1 MTNRQGRSPGNLTKL
16 NTQGQVSTKPT
27 TAVDPNVSIFYALQ
41 RDLQRMGSALSQM
54 AHKAMARQKTAS
66 IEAGKTQG
74 HKDAYSVDLGTG
86 SNQTAGEPSDIGNR
100 LMVDMQKDL
109 NLTKAQ
115 AAGFVGNL
123 AHESGNFKTLQEVSP
138 LVKGSRGGFGYAQ
151 WTGPRRRQFEAFAQE
166 KGLDPASYEAN
177 YGFLIHELT
186 NSPEG
191 SVLDALR
198 QAGDAQSAAEIVS
211 KKFLRPGIPHMKS
224 RMKWASRFAN
234 SEVSAGAPVA
244 GSGRPG
250 PTGPALA
257 LRSDDTPGG
266 KAYNATLNRD
276 LARRVPVEI
285 NQKIDE
291 IYEEHKDDPTALTK
305 ALDAAQK
312 EILGNISSIP
322 SDPAVQW
329 LAEQTFA
336 RKRLVFERSA
346 IAEQDKRVRE
356 GERSNYDAALTSQFS
371 SLEKQAYLVG
381 DDIQAGADL
390 EISMNEA
397 LGNIE
402 EARFAGVISPKLA
415 EKQKREVLG
424 TVTSARLRGVFDSL
438 PDADSKEAYVAEM
451 RKQWSSGA
459 EEFASLSL
467 DQVRAIERNFKAV
480 ISQERRQAHADARI
494 QSRKMERLINDDLAS
509 ISRDGVGLAIDGAEL
524 TFDQVSSILGK
535 ERATEWDRKRDISA
549 ASYQAISG
557 LDVLPADEI
566 AEQLQKL
573 EPKPGIKGYVD
584 QLEILSNANKAAQ
597 QILKLRK
604 SDPAQAVDEAFDELV
619 PLKDEAMD
627 GDLASLEEL
636 IKGRFDAQE
645 VLGIP
650 DKTQAPLTLSEL
662 TALAEPVAKDP
673 DKQTWLDLAG
683 KIDQTYGPFADEVMI
698 QVMRWKGLHKDVA
711 EAAVGHLRNIE
722 LGKKPSRSE
731 ARTIEDKAQA
741 SSATQSL
748 EGQYDQVK
756 WKEQPTGSA
765 ISLLRDNPDK
775 AGEFDQKFGDGAA
788 DYYLRAIEAA
798 RQETERYQATLDNHG
813 ITIHE
818 DGSEDYDPAKDR
830 RK

>member
-1 MTNRQGRSPGNLTKL
+1 MNRQGRSPGNLSRL
-16 NTQGQVSTKPT
+16 NTHGQISTKPT
-27 TAVDPNVSIFYALQ
+27 TAVDPNVGIFYALQ
-41 RDLQRMGSALSQM
+41 RDLQNMGSALGRM
-54 AHKAMARQKTAS
+54 ANKAMARRKMAS

-74 HKDAYSVDLGTG
+74 HKDAYSVDLGT
-86 SNQTAGEPSDIGNR
+86 SSRQTAGEPSDIGNR
-100 LMVDMQKDL
+100 LMADL
-109 NLTKAQ
+109 QRDLKLTKAQ

-151 WTGPRRRQFEAFAQE
+151 WTGPRRRQFEAYAKE
-166 KGLDPASYEAN
+166 NGLDPTSYDAN

-224 RMKWASRFAN
+224 RIKWASRFAN
-234 SEVSAGAPVA
+234 SDVATSQPVA

-257 LRSDDTPGG
+257 LRADDTPGG
-266 KAYNATLNRD
+266 EAYNATLNRG

-285 NQKIDE
+285 NQQIDE
-291 IYEEHKDDPTALTK
+291 IYEQHKEDPAALSK
-305 ALDAAQK
+305 ALDEAQK
-312 EILGNISSIP
+312 EVVGRLGKISSDP
-322 SDPAVQW
+322 SLQW

-336 RKRLVFERSA
+336 RKRLVFEKSA

-356 GERSNYDAALTSQFS
+356 NERADYDSTITSQFS

-390 EISMNEA
+390 EISINEA
-397 LGNIE
+397 IGNIQ
-402 EARFAGVISPKLA
+402 EARDAGVIPPQLA
-415 EKQKREVLG
+415 EKQEREVLG

-438 PDADSKEAYVAEM
+438 PDADSKETYVAEM

-459 EEFASLSL
+459 EEFSSLSL
-467 DQVRAIERNFKAV
+467 DQVRAMERNFKAV
-480 ISQERRQAHADARI
+480 ISQERRQASADARM

-509 ISRDGVGLAIDGAEL
+509 ISRDGVGLTIDGSEL
-524 TFDQVSSILGK
+524 TFDQVSAVLGK
-535 ERATEWDRKRDISA
+535 DRATEWERKRDIGS

-566 AEQLQKL
+566 AQQLQKL
-573 EPKPGIKGYVD
+573 DPEPGSKGYVD
-584 QLEILSNANKAAQ
+584 QLEIMSNANKAAQ

-604 SDPAQAVDEAFDELV
+604 SDPAQAVDEAFDELA

-645 VLGIP
+645 ALGIP
-650 DKTQAPLTLSEL
+650 DHAQAPLTLSEL

-673 DKQTWLDLAG
+673 EKQAWLDLAG
-683 KIDQTYGPFADEVMI
+683 KIDQTYGPFADEVII

-722 LGKKPSRSE
+722 LGKKPSRLE

-741 SSATQSL
+741 SSAIQSL
-748 EGQYDQVK
+748 EGQYDQVR
-756 WKEQPTGSA
+756 WKEQPTGAA

-798 RQETERYQATLDNHG
+798 RQETERYQTTLDNHG

>member
-1 MTNRQGRSPGNLTKL
+1 MNRQGRSPGNLSRL
-16 NTQGQVSTKPT
+16 NTQGQISTKPT
-27 TAVDPNVSIFYALQ
+27 TAVDPNVGIFYALQ
-41 RDLQRMGSALSQM
+41 KDLQRMGSALGQM
-54 AHKAMARQKTAS
+54 AHKAMSRRKMAS

-74 HKDAYSVDLGTG
+74 HKDAYTVDFGTG
-86 SNQTAGEPSDIGNR
+86 SHPTTGEPSDIGNR
-100 LMVDMQKDL
+100 LMVDLQRDL
-109 NLTKAQ
+109 KLTKAQ

-123 AHESGNFKTLQEVSP
+123 AHESSNFKTLQEVSP

-151 WTGPRRRQFEAFAQE
+151 WTGPRRRQFEAYAKE
-166 KGLDPASYEAN
+166 RGLDPTSYDAN

-186 NSPEG
+186 NSSEG
-191 SVLDALR
+191 AVLDALR

-211 KKFLRPGIPHMKS
+211 TKFLRPGIPHMKS
-224 RMKWASRFAN
+224 RVKWASRFAN
-234 SEVSAGAPVA
+234 SDVAASTPAA

-250 PTGPALA
+250 PAGPALA
-257 LRSDDTPGG
+257 LRSNDTPGG
-266 KAYNATLNRD
+266 EAYNATLNRG

-285 NQKIDE
+285 NQQIDE
-291 IYEEHKDDPTALTK
+291 IYEQHKDDPTALSK
-305 ALDAAQK
+305 ALDEAQK
-312 EILGNISSIP
+312 EVVGRLSNISSDP
-322 SDPAVQW
+322 SLQW

-336 RKRLVFERSA
+336 RKRLVFEKSA
-346 IAEQDKRVRE
+346 LAEQDKRVRE
-356 GERSNYDAALTSQFS
+356 NERADYDSTITSQFS

-381 DDIQAGADL
+381 DDIQAGTDL
-390 EISMNEA
+390 EISINEA
-397 LGNIE
+397 IGNIQ
-402 EARFAGVISPKLA
+402 EARDAGVINPQLA
-415 EKQKREVLG
+415 EKQEREVLG

-459 EEFASLSL
+459 EEFSSLSL
-467 DQVRAIERNFKAV
+467 DQVRAMERNFKAV
-480 ISQERRQAHADARI
+480 ISQERRRANADAKI
-494 QSRKMERLINDDLAS
+494 QSRKMERLINDDLTS
-509 ISRDGVGLAIDGAEL
+509 IARDGVGLIIDGAEL

-535 ERATEWDRKRDISA
+535 ERATEWERKRDIDS

-566 AEQLQKL
+566 AQQLQKL
-573 EPKPGIKGYVD
+573 DPEPGSKGYVD
-584 QLEILSNANKAAQ
+584 QLEIMSNATKAAQ
-597 QILKLRK
+597 QILKHRK
-604 SDPAQAVDEAFDELV
+604 SDPAQAVDEAFEELI

-627 GDLASLEEL
+627 GDMASLEEL

-645 VLGIP
+645 TLGIP
-650 DKTQAPLTLSEL
+650 DHAQAPLTLSEL

-673 DKQTWLDLAG
+673 DKQTWLDLASN
-683 KIDQTYGPFADEVMI
+683 IDQTYGPFADEVII

-722 LGKKPSRSE
+722 LGKKPSRLE
-731 ARTIEDKAQA
+731 ARTVEDKAQA
-741 SSATQSL
+741 SSAVQSL
-748 EGQYDQVK
+748 EGQYDQVR
-756 WKEQPTGSA
+756 WKEQPTGAA

-798 RQETERYQATLDNHG
+798 RQETERYQTTLDNHG